1 MRILLIA
8 PFNPGPRRG
17 SFFYGIQNYLANGF
31 TRNGHLVVT
40 LDERPRIKQ
49 ALGIRRIGQRLMHGR
64 VLETVRELRPDLIC
78 MHNSVLT
85 GAHTV
90 QQVRQE
96 LPDCRVATVWHDP
109 LGASGKDRFC
119 ELLETSDF
127 GFATT
132 GGARLAAFA
141 GKCPVAFIPNPI
153 DVSVHNL
160 TAYAARDKTAD
171 VFCAFRKGGKTDRF
185 GLIDDL
191 QRLKPNLRY
200 AIYGRNKQ
208 NLIYG
213 DAYYRVLD
221 QAKVGLNINRYE
233 GDLYASDRLAQYLG
247 NGLLVASR
255 RCSGYAQYFGD
266 DEMIFFDGAE
276 DLGEQIERVV
286 ADDRRWRLM
295 AERGRAKAL
304 ALMSETRVAD
314 FMVRM
319 TLGLGPSKDWPF
331 PNHIF
336 LNPSEAT
343 PEPSQRSARPGAPAN

>member
-8 PFNPGPRRG
+8 PLNPGPRSG

-49 ALGIRRIGQRLMHGR
+49 ALRVRRIGQRLMHSR
-64 VLETVRELRPDLIC
+64 MLETVRELHPDLIC
-78 MHNSVLT
+78 MHNSVLVS
-85 GAHTV
+85 AHTV
-90 QQVRQE
+90 EQVRQE
-96 LPDCRVATVWHDP
+96 LPHCRVAAVWHDP
-109 LGASGKDRFC
+109 LGAAGADRFGQ
-119 ELLETSDF
+119 LLDSADF
-127 GFATT
+127 GFATM
-132 GGARLAAFA
+132 GGPPLARFA

-153 DVSVHNL
+153 DASVHNL
-160 TAYAARDKTAD
+160 TAYATRDKTAD
-171 VFCAFRKGGKTDRF
+171 VFCALRKGGKTDRF
-185 GLIDDL
+185 GLIDEL
-191 QRLKPNLRY
+191 QRLKPNLSY

-233 GDLYASDRLAQYLG
+233 GGLYASDRLAQYLG

-255 RCSGYAQYFGD
+255 RCSGYSQYFSD
-266 DEMIFFDGAE
+266 DEMIFFDGAS

-304 ALMSETRVAD
+304 GLMSETRVAD
-314 FMVRM
+314 FIVRM
-319 TLGLGPSKDWPF
+319 TIGLGPSKDWPF

-336 LNPSEAT
+336 PASSRDHIGSE
-343 PEPSQRSARPGAPAN
+343 P